1 MDVERTIEFILEQ
14 QAKTEAILTKMA
26 ERQDRTDAKL
36 DRAILLAVREART
49 ERWKRREMDARWD
62 EKMTQLAAAQLVTE
76 EKVQKLS
83 DKIDAI
89 VELRRNGGNGH
100 PPV

>member
-14 QAKTEAILTKMA
+14 QARTEANLALVSEDLRRI
-26 ERQDRTDAKL
+26 DARL
-36 DRAILLAVREART
+36 DRAVRMGVHEARA
-49 ERWKRREMDARWD
+49 ERRKRRELD
-62 EKMTQLAAAQLVTE
+62 EHLTRLAAAQLVTE

-89 VELRRNGGNGH
+89 VEMRRNGGNGK
-100 PPV
+100 PPELSQ